1 MEKNKKSTVNEKK
14 ELKIENDSESKKTFI
29 ISGEEIVNIY
39 KNQQANAKKIE
50 SLEEKE
56 LGKVIKVSKTS
67 GKSNI
72 SDKDI
77 NPSVKLQK
85 KKSLLEKIFGK
96 VHISFETRV
105 SISVISIVLLVVAS
119 CFLILK
125 AVNFGKEEIVVY
137 NEVSMSNY
145 SVCVNNTNYYNSKC
159 LTEGMQYVAEAID
172 KIKVNFNYDVD
183 FSTKID
189 YDIKY
194 HVIAKTK
201 IYDINDKSK
210 VLYDNQEILVSK
222 EEISDVGRRIRIDE
236 DVDVK
241 FKDSNSFVNSYKANY
256 NLNTEGSLEIILVV
270 DDATEVRNVSTL
282 TIPLGKQTFGIVKED
297 ISNKNKKVRVDNNTW
312 TNRNILYAVIGT
324 FLIIVALIMLIKL
337 TKFVL
342 LVTTKRSK
350 YQTKLSSIL
359 REYDRKIVI
368 ARNGFVAASVKPITK
383 VTDFNE
389 LLDAANVLNKP
400 VIYSKINEVKSEF
413 IVEDEERIYKY
424 VMKESNF
431 SEQ

>member
-14 ELKIENDSESKKTFI
+14 EIKIENDSKSKKTFI

-50 SLEEKE
+50 SLEKKE
-56 LGKVIKVSKTS
+56 IGEVIKVSETS
-67 GKSNI
+67 EQSNI

-77 NPSVKLQK
+77 NSSVKSRK

-105 SISVISIVLLVVAS
+105 SISVISIILLVVTS

-137 NEVSMSNY
+137 NEVSTSNY
-145 SVCVNNTNYYNSKC
+145 SVCVNNTNYYSSKC
-159 LTEGMQYVAEAID
+159 LAEGMQYVAEAID
-172 KIKVNFNYDVD
+172 KIKVSFNYDVD
-183 FSTKID
+183 FSTNID
-189 YDIKY
+189 YDMKY
-194 HVIAKTK
+194 HIIAKTK
-201 IYDINDKSK
+201 IYDIKDKTK
-210 VLYDNQEILVSK
+210 VLYDNQEILVNK
-222 EEISDVGRRIRIDE
+222 EEISDIGQKIRITE

-241 FKDSNSFVNSYKANY
+241 FKDSNTFVNRYKANY

-282 TIPLGKQTFGIVKED
+282 TIPLGKQTFGIAKKD

-312 TNRNILYAVIGT
+312 TNRNILYAVVGT

-431 SEQ
+431 SE